1 MFSIDRKIFYLM
13 NSFSQIDGRI
23 LCFNQHCPGYVQIN
37 SQIPLGW
44 AIENTSVVGGE
55 QFAIKLRINKV

>member
-1 MFSIDRKIFYLM
+1 
-13 NSFSQIDGRI
+13 
-23 LCFNQHCPGYVQIN
+23 VQIN

-44 AIENTSVVGGE
+44 AISEISVVGGE